1 MKRKIIILIPSKI
14 FLAIR
19 NFYLGIFG
27 VFMLEVYNNRFIF
40 SKISINCILILKEI
54 YMAILLQMYV

>member
-27 VFMLEVYNNRFIF
+27 VFMLEV
-40 SKISINCILILKEI
+40 LIIVLFLVKFR
-54 YMAILLQMYV
+54 